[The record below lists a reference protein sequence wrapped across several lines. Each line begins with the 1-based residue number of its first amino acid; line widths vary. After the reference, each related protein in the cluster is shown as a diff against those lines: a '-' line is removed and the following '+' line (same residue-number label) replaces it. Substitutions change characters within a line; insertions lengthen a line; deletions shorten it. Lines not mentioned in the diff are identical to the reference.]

1 MKKTVGRP
9 QEPHKK
15 YRQKN
20 IRFSKLEDFVT
31 TLLIEVEDEKS
42 RNKIRD
48 LFIVERDRV
57 ISRTVN

>member
-31 TLLIEVEDEKS
+31 TLLIEIDDEKS